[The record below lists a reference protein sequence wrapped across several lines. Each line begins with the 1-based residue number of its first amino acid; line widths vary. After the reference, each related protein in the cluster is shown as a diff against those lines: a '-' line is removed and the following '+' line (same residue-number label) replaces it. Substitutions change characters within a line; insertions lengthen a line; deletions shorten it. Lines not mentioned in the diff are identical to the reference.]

1 MEAIT
6 EEKIQEDRVSE
17 EKVQEESAAANLTK
31 AEAKRLESEKRV
43 KRIHELMVLIEKLNE
58 DIDAYHS
65 ELWELLRQQVVLL
78 PLRQRRERKPKEIA
92 GAAGSGSGEEGDD
105 GHVEAATG
113 GMGHVEAANGE
124 KRVRSRHPPP
134 QPIPPERAAML
145 EKFFRSKPDEA
156 TAASTAKKDE
166 FAQFGLSYANI
177 PGNVPG
183 NSTIESTKKAEGGTG
198 AGAGGKRR
206 ARARAVSFDETQKKA
221 KIENFEI
228 CDIFELKGVEPEF
241 VRECLE
247 KCDVTGDVRLFRQI
261 FIKNVPKEQQILRF
275 VGSKNYQCRRNGL
288 WIDDHNGNYVRHVI
302 RKIFENSYMMVND
315 LEHYDGRVDQF
326 FTNSEHI
333 LAISSEDKYMD
344 NLMNHINQLVDIK
357 NLTKMW

>member
-1 MEAIT
+1 MEEIPEVEEKSPVMVEEKAQEKST
-6 EEKIQEDRVSE
+6 EES
-17 EKVQEESAAANLTK
+17 SAANLTK
-31 AEAKRLESEKRV
+31 AETKRLESEKRV

-78 PLRQRRERKPKEIA
+78 PVRQRRERKPKEIA
-92 GAAGSGSGEEGDD
+92 AEGGSGSGEEGED
-105 GHVEAATG
+105 
-113 GMGHVEAANGE
+113 GMGQVEAANGE
-124 KRVRSRHPPP
+124 KRVKSRLPPP

-156 TAASTAKKDE
+156 AAAATAKKDD

-177 PGNVPG
+177 PGNVPA
-183 NSTIESTKKAEGGTG
+183 EVAAKAEGG
-198 AGAGGKRR
+198 AGTGKRR

-221 KIENFEI
+221 RMENFEI
-228 CDIFELKGVEPEF
+228 CDIFELKGIEPEF

-247 KCDVTGDVRLFRQI
+247 KCDVTGDVKLFRQI

-275 VGSKNYQCRRNGL
+275 VGNKNYQCRRNGL

-302 RKIFENSYMMVND
+302 RKIFENSYMAVND
-315 LEHYDGRVDQF
+315 LDHYDGKVDQF
-326 FTNSEHI
+326 FANSEHI
-333 LAISSEDKYMD
+333 LAISSEDKYME
-344 NLMNHINQLVDIK
+344 NLMSHINQLVDIK
-357 NLTKMW
+357 NLTKQW